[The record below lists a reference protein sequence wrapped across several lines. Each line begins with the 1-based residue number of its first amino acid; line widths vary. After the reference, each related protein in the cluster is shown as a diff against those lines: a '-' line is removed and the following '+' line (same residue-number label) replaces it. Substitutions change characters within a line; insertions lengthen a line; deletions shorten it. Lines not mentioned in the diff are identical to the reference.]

1 MMNPPKSTPRHF
13 ASTRGPMPDSHW
25 NQGIILGRIRR
36 PSTCM
41 GCHENS
47 ALGFGLGG
55 SGGDHPPPPPRQFWQ
70 VRHFC
75 FAAWQPCGLQPCSL
89 LLGNILAVDNLRP
102 AALPAAL
109 LAVRNLLL
117 AARKLLPTALQRAT
131 CCLQPCSLAVQ
142 RFVLFARAIRK
153 SFYFSLTKT
162 LACASE
168 SVPNL
173 QPGSLQSGWAAL
185 AEDLSRGDVH
195 CPVLQVGQL
204 DNS

>member
-1 MMNPPKSTPRHF
+1 
-13 ASTRGPMPDSHW
+13 MPDSHW

-55 SGGDHPPPPPRQFWQ
+55 SGGDRPPPRGNFG
-70 VRHFC
+70 RYGT
-75 FAAWQPCGLQPCSL
+75 FALQPGSLAACSLSACCLATSLRWTTCGLQPC
-89 LLGNILAVDNLRP
+89 
-102 AALPAAL
+102 
-109 LAVRNLLL
+109 
-117 AARKLLPTALQRAT
+117 LQRCLQCAT
-131 CCLQPCSLAVQ
+131 CCLQRASYCLQPCSVQPAACSLAAL
-142 RFVLFARAIRK
+142 RYSVLSSSQGRYVNLVILI
-153 SFYFSLTKT
+153 SLTKT